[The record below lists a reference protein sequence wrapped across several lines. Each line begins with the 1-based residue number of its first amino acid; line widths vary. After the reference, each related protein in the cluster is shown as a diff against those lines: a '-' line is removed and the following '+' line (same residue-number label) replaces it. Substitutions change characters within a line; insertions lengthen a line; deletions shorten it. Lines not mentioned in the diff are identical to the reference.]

1 MCEAVSPAGY
11 SPAGYSPAGY
21 APVGGGTPSPIGGGT
36 HRPRLTLP
44 RALPARFAVLTM
56 LAQVA
61 YPLAHGA
68 VRDRLTIAIVLLFA
82 AASVGHAWMS
92 RGSRTAALLVAV
104 TTLAGFAAEVLGVH
118 TGVPFGRYAYSGTLG
133 VRVLG
138 VPVVIALAWTMFA
151 WPCALVARR
160 LVSSM
165 PARVAVGAW
174 ALASWDLF
182 LDPQMVAAGH
192 WRWRYPSPHLPGIP
206 AVPLTNFAGWLLV
219 AVLISLVLQG
229 VLRSSPVSAEGDA
242 WPCALF
248 VWTWA
253 SSMLALGAFLHLG
266 GAALW
271 GGVAMGLVALPLL
284 REVAR

>member
-1 MCEAVSPAGY
+1 MRKALLRS
-11 SPAGYSPAGY
+11 
-21 APVGGGTPSPIGGGT
+21 
-36 HRPRLTLP
+36 RLTV
-44 RALPARFAVLTM
+44 PARFAVLTM

-82 AASVGHAWMS
+82 AASVSHAWAS
-92 RGSRTAALLVAV
+92 RGPVTASALLAV
-104 TTLAGFAAEVLGVH
+104 TALPGFAAEVLGVH

-133 VRVLG
+133 ARVFG
-138 VPVVIALAWTMFA
+138 VPLVIALAWTMFA

-160 LVSSM
+160 LVASFAM
-165 PARVAVGAW
+165 RVLVAAW

-192 WRWRYPSPHLPGIP
+192 WRWRFPSPHLAGVPTI
-206 AVPLTNFAGWLLV
+206 PLTNYAGWLLV
-219 AVLISLVLQG
+219 AVVISLALQG
-229 VLRSSPVSAEGDA
+229 VLRAAPDPAPDAASGDA
-242 WPCALF
+242 WPFTLF

-271 GGVAMGLVALPLL
+271 GGAAMGLVAVPLL